1 MKLKGGSPPMWGKR
15 VDSRSSRGRGGAPQ
29 KRGRR
34 PLSRVSG
41 FRRGWSPTEEGE
53 TFLRRI
59 VERWQVDPRLG
70 GGDKA
75 FTTKSENSK
84 GGSPPKRGRRLR
96 QPGHRAY
103 GRWIPA

>member
-84 GGSPPKRGRRLR
+84 GGSPPKRGRLTPRRVDIVLV
-96 QPGHRAY
+96 G
-103 GRWIPA
+103 WIPA